1 MNISHA
7 PNTAIFGKAA
17 PPLWRRVQGLCSID
31 AYQLFQELTGPVKP
45 ASKIFAELVT
55 RWTTI
60 KTWKVIQWQ
69 IFFHFYPWNRRTDK
83 CLCFYIWTSI
93 IVAILCVWW
102 GDFRWNG
109 LWSFGMWYQP
119 WKKAFSLS
127 LLIESVMQQEVAAI
141 KTENLY

>member
-1 MNISHA
+1 MPFLSSLSFQINISHA
-7 PNTAIFGKAA
+7 PNTAIFRKVA
-17 PPLWRRVQGLCSID
+17 PPLWMRVQGLCSID

-83 CLCFYIWTSI
+83 SVSI
-93 IVAILCVWW
+93 FISELQLLLQYCVYGEETLDEMVCDHLVCGINHGRRPLALVFW
-102 GDFRWNG
+102 
-109 LWSFGMWYQP
+109 
-119 WKKAFSLS
+119 
-127 LLIESVMQQEVAAI
+127 
-141 KTENLY
+141 